1 MFSATPGSSQ
11 GIMQGIELIRIY
23 VFSNI
28 VIQNEELLSLVEC
41 LQYCNSNQFR
51 RSHWG
56 RMGSTDIAG
65 FNNSQFNVEVNILH
79 KFVPAGH
86 ESQ

>member
-28 VIQNEELLSLVEC
+28 VIQNEELLS
-41 LQYCNSNQFR
+41 
-51 RSHWG
+51 
-56 RMGSTDIAG
+56 
-65 FNNSQFNVEVNILH
+65 
-79 KFVPAGH
+79 
-86 ESQ
+86 